1 MIFVGVPR
9 KTPNVEEAMKR
20 IALAVALM
28 AAAAPAFAG
37 DILGEWKRV
46 DGRSRIRMANCGG
59 AVCGTITWL
68 RDANSPAQVGQQVFF
83 DLKPSAGGWVGSAF
97 NPEDGKTY
105 DGKVSVSGA
114 SMTTQGC
121 ALGGMICK
129 SAQWARVR

>member
-1 MIFVGVPR
+1 
-9 KTPNVEEAMKR
+9 MKR
-20 IALAVALM
+20 IAVVFALVSV
-28 AAAAPAFAG
+28 AAPALAG
-37 DILGEWKRV
+37 DILGEWKRA

-68 RDANSPAQVGQQVFF
+68 RDANSPAHVGQQVFF
-83 DLKPSAGGWVGSAF
+83 GLQRSGEGWSGSAF

-114 SMTTQGC
+114 AMTTQGC

-129 SAQWARVR
+129 SAQWTRVN